1 LCFGSQLIF
10 DEIAW
15 VKLHIS
21 AVCFAEPHFF
31 LSSLVTVT
39 QLLQMLQGSNI
50 SNQKTLYE
58 ALSVSE
64 DATYDEIR
72 AAYKSAALNTHPDK
86 SQTTLE
92 SFVSSSEEHDFLGVQ
107 EAWEILR
114 YPNHE
119 QSMIYSC
126 DHPDRVLKLLHLISR
141 LMI

>member
-15 VKLHIS
+15 VKLHILLF
-21 AVCFAEPHFF
+21 VLLNPIFF
-31 LSSLVTVT
+31 LSNLVTAT

-72 AAYKSAALNTHPDK
+72 AAYKSASLNTHPDK

-107 EAWEILR
+107 EAWEPTL
-114 YPNHE
+114 
-119 QSMIYSC
+119 S
-126 DHPDRVLKLLHLISR
+126 
-141 LMI
+141 